1 MPIARTAPI
10 AGIPTGSI
18 ARSKSPA
25 VLAIS
30 GIHIAVIDTEQSV
43 LPDCVYRV
51 LPVVR
56 ITVVLTPE
64 INPAV
69 GILVGEQTSG
79 PAINKSL
86 TIATV

>member
-1 MPIARTAPI
+1 MAIARTAPMVS
-10 AGIPTGSI
+10 IPARSI

-30 GIHIAVIDTEQSV
+30 DIHIAIIDTEQSV

-69 GILVGEQTSG
+69 RILIGE
-79 PAINKSL
+79 
-86 TIATV
+86 